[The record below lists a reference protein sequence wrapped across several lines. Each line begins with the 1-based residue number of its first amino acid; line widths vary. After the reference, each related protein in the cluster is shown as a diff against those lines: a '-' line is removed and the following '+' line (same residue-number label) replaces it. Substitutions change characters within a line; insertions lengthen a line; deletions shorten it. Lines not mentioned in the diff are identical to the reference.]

1 MKAVQL
7 KTSDL
12 SVLYTKTLAFE
23 IHILKEIQEQ
33 DGCEYRK
40 LFVHNQVR

>member
-1 MKAVQL
+1 MNIIQL

-12 SVLYTKTLAFE
+12 SVLYPKTLAFE
-23 IHILKEIQEQ
+23 MHILKEMQGQ